1 MLLTWIAEP
10 AEEPLALRPDDHP
23 VEWETNTWWLNA
35 EVEDRRALTVQEV
48 VDAFE
53 RTAALLRER
62 VRALG
67 HDGPA
72 TFYVWHDDQ
81 AGQLRCST
89 GSVGPDDLPFGGVY
103 EPVADLGPI
112 VADFLADEEPGTT
125 RLTGEESEESE
136 EGGEGE
142 DDGQEPP
149 VRPFPVWVR
158 AVGVAGAVGDPGDPG
173 PDRAAAAAGDYAPR

>member
-10 AEEPLALRPDDHP
+10 ADEPLAPEPDDHP
-23 VEWETNTWWLNA
+23 VEWETNTWWLTA
-35 EVEDRRALTVQEV
+35 EVEDRRALRVPEV
-48 VDAFE
+48 VAAFE
-53 RTAALLRER
+53 RTAALLRDR

-112 VADFLADEEPGTT
+112 VADYLADAEPGIT
-125 RLTGEESEESE
+125 RITDEDEDGAEGEEAVI
-136 EGGEGE
+136 
-142 DDGQEPP
+142 P
-149 VRPFPVWVR
+149 PFPVWVR
-158 AVGVAGAVGDPGDPG
+158 AVGPGKDPGDRP
-173 PDRAAAAAGDYAPR
+173 YTPR

>member
-1 MLLTWIAEP
+1 MLLTWIAEL
-10 AEEPLALRPDDHP
+10 AEEPLALEPDDHP
-23 VEWETNTWWLNA
+23 VEWETNTWWLSA
-35 EVEDRRALTVQEV
+35 EVEDRQALTVREV

-89 GSVGPDDLPFGGVY
+89 GSVGPDDLPFGGAY

-112 VADFLADEEPGTT
+112 VADYLADEEPGRTT
-125 RLTGEESEESE
+125 ITDEPDEPDGEE
-136 EGGEGE
+136 
-142 DDGQEPP
+142 P
-149 VRPFPVWVR
+149 VLRPFPVWVR
-158 AVGVAGAVGDPGDPG
+158 DIAVVDAPVDAPVDTPVEVPVD
-173 PDRAAAAAGDYAPR
+173 AADYAPR